1 MQIKTRKLKTIKL
14 IYNHFLKKT
23 WMRWYNANKIFGIL
37 ISHGLQRTSKL
48 VKDITHYSNY
58 FHYQIQFSFF
68 FLLHLLPNCTFS
80 NRHVISKLKGDTF
93 SSSCFV
99 RIRGVLVGITMT
111 YANGCNKM
119 AELGAAKF
127 MSRLWYWLRLP
138 ENVCPRYFNH
148 LFSIHI
154 IF

>member
-1 MQIKTRKLKTIKL
+1 
-14 IYNHFLKKT
+14 
-23 WMRWYNANKIFGIL
+23 MRWYNANKRRNTDF
-37 ISHGLQRTSKL
+37 SRTSKNFKTRKRYHTL
-48 VKDITHYSNY
+48 FQLFSLSNP
-58 FHYQIQFSFF
+58 IQFLF
-68 FLLHLLPNCTFS
+68 FLHLHLLPNCTFS

-138 ENVCPRYFNH
+138 ENVWPRYFNH

>member
-1 MQIKTRKLKTIKL
+1 MQIKTRKLNTIKL
-14 IYNHFLKKT
+14 IYNHFLKKRE
-23 WMRWYNANKIFGIL
+23 WDDIMQIKDGIL
-37 ISHGLQRTSKL
+37 NSHGLQRTSKL

-138 ENVCPRYFNH
+138 ENVWPRYFNH